1 MEGYVEQNQRIREQI
16 HATYSKLN
24 FVGNSIPLDFQRQQ
38 LRLKCLVETE
48 CDCELMIKIMS
59 RNEII
64 KSLSLVET
72 EYGHFTLMIYGSDI
86 ERIKRLVCG
95 SLRGNFCISDENT
108 QTSSKLTA

>member
-16 HATYSKLN
+16 HATFSCKLN

-48 CDCELMIKIMS
+48 CDCELMIKLMS

-64 KSLSLVET
+64 KSRRNGIWPLHLDDLW
-72 EYGHFTLMIYGSDI
+72 FRD
-86 ERIKRLVCG
+86 
-95 SLRGNFCISDENT
+95 
-108 QTSSKLTA
+108 